1 MKLKQGKIYILMVS
15 NTPDRKQ
22 RCHGFGFMGR
32 VSPDEL
38 NICDIDRWHM
48 YNTNK
53 QEDCGDSYK
62 FYQGTGPMV
71 ELFEVTIENFK
82 KLGFEL
88 PDNLDS
94 DEKLMGYARER
105 FGHTYK

>member
-1 MKLKQGKIYILMVS
+1 
-15 NTPDRKQ
+15 
-22 RCHGFGFMGR
+22 
-32 VSPDEL
+32 
-38 NICDIDRWHM
+38 
-48 YNTNK
+48 
-53 QEDCGDSYK
+53 
-62 FYQGTGPMV
+62 MV